1 MNNLLEKFE
10 KKQIENLT
18 SKKRIPA
25 FRPGDTIK
33 VTLKITEGD
42 KSRLQSFEG
51 MCIARKNNSVNSK
64 FTLRKISHGEG
75 VERVFPL
82 FSANI
87 DKIEVIRKGNVK
99 RAKLYYLRDR
109 TGKSA
114 RIADR
119 DRGDEVDQYAMTKE
133 EVISEDS
140 SKETSIEATQTE
152 SIEQSAEPKAEEEQ
166 IKKEASEITIKLIRN
181 PDILASKAARPSPPF
196 IVGFAA
202 ETEGTINNARNKLE
216 RKKVDLMIANHIEGK
231 DKPFGSDRNALVL
244 IDQNTEFDL
253 GQDTKI
259 NLARILVTEIAK
271 RFHAKNSTEST

>member
-119 DRGDEVDQYAMTKE
+119 DRGDEIDQYAMME
-133 EVISEDS
+133 EITSEES
-140 SKETSIEATQTE
+140 SKETETEEKQTE
-152 SIEQSAEPKAEEEQ
+152 PIEQSTEPKAAEKQ
-166 IKKEASEITIKLIRN
+166 IKKEATEQPVNEEKKESVKSEAPVEEAEKKT
-181 PDILASKAARPSPPF
+181 DEQSK
-196 IVGFAA
+196 
-202 ETEGTINNARNKLE
+202 
-216 RKKVDLMIANHIEGK
+216 
-231 DKPFGSDRNALVL
+231 
-244 IDQNTEFDL
+244 
-253 GQDTKI
+253 
-259 NLARILVTEIAK
+259 
-271 RFHAKNSTEST
+271 

>member
-1 MNNLLEKFE
+1 MNNILETFE

-33 VTLKITEGD
+33 VILKITEGD

-51 MCIARKNNSVNSK
+51 MCISRKNNSVNSK

-119 DRGDEVDQYAMTKE
+119 DRGDEIDQYAMMAE
-133 EVISEDS
+133 EPISEES
-140 SKETSIEATQTE
+140 SKETSIEANQTE
-152 SIEQSAEPKAEEEQ
+152 SIKQSAETKVEEEQ
-166 IKKEASEITIKLIRN
+166 IKKETTEQPVNEEKKEDTQKESVKSEASAE
-181 PDILASKAARPSPPF
+181 
-196 IVGFAA
+196 
-202 ETEGTINNARNKLE
+202 ETENKTDE
-216 RKKVDLMIANHIEGK
+216 QSK
-231 DKPFGSDRNALVL
+231 
-244 IDQNTEFDL
+244 
-253 GQDTKI
+253 
-259 NLARILVTEIAK
+259 
-271 RFHAKNSTEST
+271 